1 MGHLGQVRCVCV
13 CVITG
18 YHSLIECVVFLQGP
32 AGAAGPM
39 GSVGPGGVRVR
50 SASLYLYT
58 ELLSVQALLKGHESS
73 QHLLNSTCAC
83 DHSTCAVKLLCAPSI
98 LVHVR

>member
-39 GSVGPGGVRVR
+39 GPIGPGGVRVR
-50 SASLYLYT
+50 SAPLHR
-58 ELLSVQALLKGHESS
+58 A
-73 QHLLNSTCAC
+73 A
-83 DHSTCAVKLLCAPSI
+83 
-98 LVHVR
+98 

>member
-1 MGHLGQVRCVCV
+1 MSEL

-18 YHSLIECVVFLQGP
+18 YQSLIECVVFLQGP